1 MTDVDLYDLAD
12 EMAEVDRCLAAD
24 LEVLGPDM
32 DIDRANR
39 TLRAYARTTRER
51 SELAAQFDDEIARL
65 TARRDDLCAG
75 LDRRAEWLRA
85 QLEAYHTAVLAE
97 DPTAKTIH
105 LPAGDLKARATK
117 GRVVIDDREALVEWC
132 RDNWPAAVEQV
143 DRLRSVT
150 DLRSEAHEADDGRL
164 IAPTG
169 EALPGV
175 RVEGA
180 GHNWTITPAEGD
192 A

>member
-12 EMAEVDRCLAAD
+12 DLAA
-24 LEVLGPDM
+24 
-32 DIDRANR
+32 IDGWVAEDEPARTVVEGADAANR
-39 TLRAYARTTRER
+39 LLRAYARTVRER
-51 SELAAQFDDEIARL
+51 SELAAQFDDEIAAL
-65 TARRDDLCAG
+65 TARRDDLCSG
-75 LDRRAEWLRA
+75 LDRRAEWLRT
-85 QLEAYHTAVLAE
+85 QLGAYHAAVLAE

-105 LPAGDLKARATK
+105 LPAGDLKARVSK
-117 GRVVIDDREALVEWC
+117 GRVVIDDRDALVEWC
-132 RDNWPAAVEQV
+132 RDNWPDAVEQV
-143 DRLRSVT
+143 ARLRSVT

-180 GHNWTITPAEGD
+180 GHNWTITPAEETT
-192 A
+192 